1 MKSKG
6 RQTAS
11 LSTAACARVLWAFIV
26 RRIVQEP
33 AFAPEETAGISPDGH
48 SDQLIAKGSFD
59 LRFLGWTRLLFVRGV
74 FNVRSKGV
82 CQSRFRLEAKAER
95 VVLFLL
101 PAAAGS

>member
-33 AFAPEETAGISPDGH
+33 AFAPEETAGISPDGGK
-48 SDQLIAKGSFD
+48 QAKGGARSESPKKSKKRTFILPILLIVMGCAVFSF
-59 LRFLGWTRLLFVRGV
+59 
-74 FNVRSKGV
+74 
-82 CQSRFRLEAKAER
+82 
-95 VVLFLL
+95 
-101 PAAAGS
+101 AAWSASASPQKSET